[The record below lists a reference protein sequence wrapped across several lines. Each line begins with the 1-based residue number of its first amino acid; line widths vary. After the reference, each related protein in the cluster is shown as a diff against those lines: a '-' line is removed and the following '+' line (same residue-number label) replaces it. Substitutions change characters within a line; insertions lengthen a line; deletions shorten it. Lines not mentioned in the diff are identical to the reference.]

1 MPRCS
6 KCGMFFL
13 SEGGLRKHYASAHE
27 ISKQQ
32 EPSLTRFDGMY
43 LGGHASFPNRSQTS
57 LLVDESEVFVEK
69 LNLHIPLS
77 AIKEVKDLDD
87 AHIDRQKIFVFG
99 VSAASNNKQKYLC
112 LIYHDG
118 IQEQNPVFKFDNL
131 EEVQLLINQ
140 QLAKQSSFKNETN
153 QDN

>member
-1 MPRCS
+1 
-6 KCGMFFL
+6 MFFL

-32 EPSLTRFDGMY
+32 ERSLTRFDGMY

-77 AIKEVKDLDD
+77 AIKEVKDLDE
-87 AHIDRQKIFVFG
+87 AHLDRQRIFVFG
-99 VSAASNNKQKYLC
+99 VNAVSNNKQKYLC
-112 LIYHDG
+112 LIYNDG
-118 IQEQNPVFKFDNL
+118 TQEQNPVFKLDNVG
-131 EEVQLLINQ
+131 EVQIAINQ
-140 QLAKQSSFKNETN
+140 QIANVKQPQT
-153 QDN
+153 